1 MSVTSSLVEATELRK
16 EFGDGPVLDGIDL
29 DVGRD
34 KIVALLGPNGAGKS
48 VLLSCLAGDTV
59 PDDGRV
65 RVFDQYNPSDRPARL
80 QSSVLLQGRT
90 ADPDLTGR
98 ENIAFYGNLHPQWT
112 DCWEGLVERF
122 DLAADLDR
130 PVAEYSGG
138 MVRKLELTI
147 ALTPDVPLYLLDE
160 PTAELD
166 LSVMATVRDVLAERR
181 ADGRTIVLASH
192 APQDAEL
199 ADRIAFVARGS
210 IVAEGSPESL
220 RESVPPVVRAVSGTS
235 INTVLP
241 EERIFADGA
250 ERRGF
255 LDGESGEQLSDRS
268 VIESE
273 TNLAI
278 VEPNYTDIFNYY
290 AQVAHLDETA
300 LTGPARR

>member
-1 MSVTSSLVEATELRK
+1 MKKA
-16 EFGDGPVLDGIDL
+16 FDDGPVLDGIDL

-34 KIVALLGPNGAGKS
+34 EIVALLGPNGAGKS
-48 VLLSCLAGDTV
+48 VLLSCLCGDTT

-65 RVFDQYNPSDRPARL
+65 RVFDRYDPSDRPARL
-80 QSSVLLQGRT
+80 RSSVLSQGRT

-98 ENIAFYGNLHPQWT
+98 ENIAFYGELHPRWT
-112 DCWEGLVERF
+112 DRWEGLVERF
-122 DLAADLDR
+122 DLAAELDR

-166 LSVMATVRDVLAERR
+166 LSVMATVRDVLADVR
-181 ADGRTIVLASH
+181 ADGRTVVLASH

-199 ADRIAFVARGS
+199 ADRIAFVARGT

-220 RESVPPVVRAVSGTS
+220 RESVPPVVRAASGTHIS
-235 INTVLP
+235 TVLP
-241 EERIFADGA
+241 EERTFADGT

-255 LDGESGEQLSDRS
+255 LHGESGEQSSDR
-268 VIESE
+268 VIDPEGLD
-273 TNLAI
+273 T
-278 VEPNYTDIFNYY
+278 VEPGYTDVFNYY
-290 AQVAHLDETA
+290 AHVAHLDDTA
-300 LTGPARR
+300 RH

>member
-1 MSVTSSLVEATELRK
+1 MASPLLEATELRK
-16 EFGDGPVLDGIDL
+16 EFGSGPVLDGIDL
-29 DVGRD
+29 DMDRD
-34 KIVALLGPNGAGKS
+34 EIVALLGPNGAGKS
-48 VLLSCLAGDTV
+48 VLLSCLAGDTI
-59 PDDGRV
+59 PDAGRV
-65 RVFDQYNPSDRPARL
+65 RVFDQYTPSDRPARL
-80 QSSVLLQGRT
+80 RSSVLTQGRT

-98 ENIAFYGNLHPQWT
+98 ENIAFYADLHPQWT
-112 DCWEGLVERF
+112 NRWKNLVERF
-122 DLAADLDR
+122 DLAAELDR

-166 LSVMATVRDVLAERR
+166 LSVMATVRDVLAEIR

-199 ADRIAFVARGS
+199 ADRIAFIARGN

-220 RESVPPVVRAVSGTS
+220 RESVPPVVRAGSRTP
-235 INTVLP
+235 INAVLP

-250 ERRGF
+250 EQRGF
-255 LDGESGEQLSDRS
+255 LNGESGEQLPDRS

-273 TNLAI
+273 TSVDI
-278 VEPNYTDIFNYY
+278 VEPNYTDVFNYY
-290 AQVAHLDETA
+290 AHVAHLDESSPTA
-300 LTGPARR
+300 PARQ

>member
-1 MSVTSSLVEATELRK
+1 MSVAASLLEATELQK
-16 EFGDGPVLDGIDL
+16 KFDDGPALDGIDL
-29 DVGRD
+29 GVGRGE
-34 KIVALLGPNGAGKS
+34 IVALLGPNGAGKS
-48 VLLSCLAGDTV
+48 VLLSCLAGDTI

-65 RVFDQYNPSDRPARL
+65 QMFDQYSASDRPARL

-98 ENIAFYGNLHPQWT
+98 ENIAFYGDLHPQWT
-112 DCWEGLVERF
+112 DRWEDLVERF

-138 MVRKLELTI
+138 MVRKLELII

-166 LSVMATVRDVLAERR
+166 LSVMATVRDVLAEIR

-199 ADRIAFVARGS
+199 AERIVFVARGN

-220 RESVPPVVRAVSGTS
+220 RESVPPVVRAVSGTH
-235 INTVLP
+235 IETVLP
-241 EERIFADGA
+241 EKRIFADGA

-255 LDGESGEQLSDRS
+255 LDGESGEQLPEHS

-273 TNLAI
+273 TSLET
-278 VEPNYTDIFNYY
+278 VEPNYTDVFNYY

-300 LTGPARR
+300 LTGPTRQ

>member
-1 MSVTSSLVEATELRK
+1 MASSFLEATDLRK

-29 DVGRD
+29 DIDRD
-34 KIVALLGPNGAGKS
+34 EIVALLGPNGAGKS
-48 VLLSCLAGDTV
+48 VLLSCLAGDAI

-65 RVFDQYNPSDRPARL
+65 RVFDQYDPSDRPARL

-98 ENIAFYGNLHPQWT
+98 ENIAFYGDLHPQWT
-112 DCWEGLVERF
+112 DRWEDLVERF

-147 ALTPDVPLYLLDE
+147 ALAPDVPLYLLDE

-166 LSVMATVRDVLAERR
+166 LSVMATVRDVLAEMR

-199 ADRIAFVARGS
+199 ADRIAFVVRGN

-220 RESVPPVVRAVSGTS
+220 RESVPPVVRS
-235 INTVLP
+235 INGTRLDTVLP
-241 EERIFADGA
+241 EQRIFADGA

-255 LDGESGEQLSDRS
+255 LDGASGEQLPDRS
-268 VIESE
+268 VMESE
-273 TNLAI
+273 TSLDI

-290 AQVAHLDETA
+290 AQVAHLDETT
-300 LTGPARR
+300 LTGSARQ

>member
-1 MSVTSSLVEATELRK
+1 MASSLLRATELRK
-16 EFGDGPVLDGIDL
+16 EFGDGPILDGINL
-29 DVGRD
+29 DVDRD
-34 KIVALLGPNGAGKS
+34 DIVALLGPNGAGKS
-48 VLLSCLAGDTV
+48 VLLSCLAGDAI

-80 QSSVLLQGRT
+80 QSSVLSQGRT

-98 ENIAFYGNLHPQWT
+98 ENIAFYGDLHPQWT
-112 DCWEGLVERF
+112 DRWEYLAERF

-166 LSVMATVRDVLAERR
+166 LSVMATVRDVLAEIR

-199 ADRIAFVARGS
+199 ADRIAFVVRGN

-220 RESVPPVVRAVSGTS
+220 RNSVPSVVRAASGTR
-235 INTVLP
+235 INTILP

-250 ERRGF
+250 GRRAF
-255 LDGESGEQLSDRS
+255 LYSESNEQSSDRS
-268 VIESE
+268 VIESD
-273 TNLAI
+273 TGLDI

-290 AQVAHLDETA
+290 SQVAHLDETA
-300 LTGPARR
+300 LTGPTRR